1 MCFATVVDYDALRK
15 STAAV
20 FDVKVQEV
28 KGLVA
33 KLQKT
38 QRAAEQTLE
47 KCACC
52 SLHATS
58 FGDLAWICRR
68 YEKSCTM

>member
-1 MCFATVVDYDALRK
+1 MCKTKYLIVCFSTVVDYDALRK
-15 STAAV
+15 STAAA

-28 KGLVA
+28 KGLVE

-47 KCACC
+47 KCAYC
-52 SLHATS
+52 SLHATCVR
-58 FGDLAWICRR
+58 DRAWIF
-68 YEKSCTM
+68 S

>member
-1 MCFATVVDYDALRK
+1 MCLSTVVDYDALRK
-15 STAAV
+15 STAAA

-28 KGLVA
+28 KGLVE

-47 KCACC
+47 KCACS
-52 SLHATS
+52 SLHAICVS
-58 FGDLAWICRR
+58 ECAWTL
-68 YEKSCTM
+68 S

>member
-20 FDVKVQEV
+20 FDVKIQEV
-28 KGLVA
+28 KGLVE

-52 SLHATS
+52 SLRATS
-58 FGDLAWICRR
+58 VGDLAWIL
-68 YEKSCTM
+68 S

>member
-1 MCFATVVDYDALRK
+1 MCFTTVVDYDALRK

-20 FDVKVQEV
+20 FDVKIQEV
-28 KGLVA
+28 KGLVE

-47 KCACC
+47 KYVYC
-52 SLHATS
+52 SLHAACVR
-58 FGDLAWICRR
+58 DRAWIF
-68 YEKSCTM
+68 S

>member
-20 FDVKVQEV
+20 FDVKIQEV